1 MPADI
6 SANVQTEVL
15 ILRNP
20 IYHKVSAPE
29 AFDVMIKDGSWLP
42 LLFGVIRSV
51 VERHFFELCDLNWDY
66 VNNESDVPEGYVNSK
81 AFYFKNLNEE
91 QTRFVTGLADELE
104 EDIATAAR
112 ETLASRENE
121 GETED

>member
-1 MPADI
+1 MVSDLSAD
-6 SANVQTEVL
+6 VQTEVL

-20 IYHKVSAPE
+20 FYHKIAAPE

-42 LLFGVIRSV
+42 LLFGVIQSV

-66 VNNESDVPEGYVNSK
+66 VNNESEVPEGYANYK
-81 AFYFKNLNEE
+81 AFYSKNLSDE
-91 QTRFVTGLADELE
+91 QIRFVKSVADELE

-112 ETLASRENE
+112 ETLAARENE
-121 GETED
+121 GETND